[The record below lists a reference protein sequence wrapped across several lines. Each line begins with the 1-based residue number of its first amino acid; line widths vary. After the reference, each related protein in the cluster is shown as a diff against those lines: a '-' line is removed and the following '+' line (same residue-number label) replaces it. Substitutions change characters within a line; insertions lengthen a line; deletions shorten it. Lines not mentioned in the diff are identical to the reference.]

1 MRSRPLALAPFG
13 DTLRTVTAALT
24 AQRRA
29 DADVPDQAVGGAH
42 PGWARELALP
52 VGLMAWITALLVL
65 DHDGPLERQVLLGV
79 ATVAVLA
86 LVLAGQ
92 PGLVRVQVLVVVAV
106 AGAIE
111 VVCSPILGVYLYRF
125 HNVPLYVP
133 PAHGLVYLA
142 ALSFGRTAILRSCA
156 RPATLAVLGL
166 GTAWAA
172 WGLAVSTRADVL
184 GAFWYGC
191 LVVFLAR
198 DRTRLLFVAAFAV
211 VGYLELLGTSLGVWT
226 WQAHD
231 PMGLVGIGNPPSGVA
246 GGYGWFDVAAMLLAP
261 KLITFWQRP
270 TGPSADMLRQAA
282 AARSRKPRDRAYLAS
297 GLFADGEGS
306 TERQEV
312 GPNRPN
318 LAGSSWRRNCRPP

>member
-1 MRSRPLALAPFG
+1 M
-13 DTLRTVTAALT
+13 
-24 AQRRA
+24 
-29 DADVPDQAVGGAH
+29 
-42 PGWARELALP
+42 
-52 VGLMAWITALLVL
+52 
-65 DHDGPLERQVLLGV
+65 
-79 ATVAVLA
+79 
-86 LVLAGQ
+86 
-92 PGLVRVQVLVVVAV
+92 
-106 AGAIE
+106 
-111 VVCSPILGVYLYRF
+111 
-125 HNVPLYVP
+125 P

-231 PMGLVGIGNPPSGVA
+231 PMGLVGIGNPPSGIA

-261 KLITFWQRP
+261 KLITFWRRP
-270 TGPSADMLRQAA
+270 TGQSGSA
-282 AARSRKPRDRAYLAS
+282 AS
-297 GLFADGEGS
+297 GRGGSVQQARGRAAEPQREDDGEGGPG
-306 TERQEV
+306 RHDARPDV
-312 GPNRPN
+312 GRDGH
-318 LAGSSWRRNCRPP
+318 ADHDEG

>member
-1 MRSRPLALAPFG
+1 MALAPFG

-24 AQRRA
+24 AQWHA
-29 DADVPDQAVGGAH
+29 DADVPAQVVWGAH

-65 DHDGPLERQVLLGV
+65 DHDGPLERQVLLGL

-92 PGLVRVQVLVVVAV
+92 PALVRVQVLVVVAV

-111 VVCSPILGVYLYRF
+111 VVCSPILGVYLYRGGTGC
-125 HNVPLYVP
+125 LR
-133 PAHGLVYLA
+133 
-142 ALSFGRTAILRSCA
+142 LSHLRPCHLRSAA
-156 RPATLAVLGL
+156 RPLPRMWIVAGL

-191 LVVFLAR
+191 LMVFLAR

-231 PMGLVGIGNPPSGVA
+231 PTGLVGIGNPPSGVA
-246 GGYGWFDVAAMLLAP
+246 GGYGWFDLAAMLLAP
-261 KLITFWQRP
+261 KLITFWRWPAGQ
-270 TGPSADMLRQAA
+270 SADMLRQAA
-282 AARSRKPRDRAYLAS
+282 AAPARKPRDRAYLAS

-312 GPNRPN
+312 GPNRPH

>member
-1 MRSRPLALAPFG
+1 
-13 DTLRTVTAALT
+13 
-24 AQRRA
+24 
-29 DADVPDQAVGGAH
+29 
-42 PGWARELALP
+42 
-52 VGLMAWITALLVL
+52 VGLVVWITALLVL

-92 PGLVRVQVLVVVAV
+92 PGLVRGQVLVVVAV

-166 GTAWAA
+166 GTAWAV

-184 GAFWYGC
+184 GAFWFGC

-231 PMGLVGIGNPPSGVA
+231 PMGFVGIGNPPSGIA

-261 KLITFWQRP
+261 RLITFWRRP
-270 TGPSADMLRQAA
+270 TSQSADRLRQAA
-282 AARSRKPRDRAYLAS
+282 AARSRLR
-297 GLFADGEGS
+297 ADGLPSHSARTTARAAQASDDARPDVGRDDMPS
-306 TERQEV
+306 TTRASIASANHSTDDGRTPPRGTHESPGV
-312 GPNRPN
+312 A
-318 LAGSSWRRNCRPP
+318 AGASMCCRRRRTRPPRGPARVTQ

>member
-1 MRSRPLALAPFG
+1 
-13 DTLRTVTAALT
+13 
-24 AQRRA
+24 
-29 DADVPDQAVGGAH
+29 
-42 PGWARELALP
+42 
-52 VGLMAWITALLVL
+52 MAWITVLLVL

-79 ATVAVLA
+79 ATVAVLTF
-86 LVLAGQ
+86 VLAGQ

-106 AGAIE
+106 ASAIE
-111 VVCSPILGVYLYRF
+111 VVCSPILGVYLYQF

-142 ALSFGRTAILRSCA
+142 ALSFGRTALLRSCA
-156 RPATLAVLGL
+156 RPATVAVLGL
-166 GTAWAA
+166 ATAWAA

-231 PMGLVGIGNPPSGVA
+231 PMGLVGIGNPPSGIA

-261 KLITFWQRP
+261 KLIMFWRRP
-270 TGPSADMLRQAA
+270 TGQCADMLRQAA
-282 AARSRKPRDRAYLAS
+282 AAPFSRLADGLPSHSARTRARVAQAVDPRSRLD
-297 GLFADGEGS
+297 
-306 TERQEV
+306 
-312 GPNRPN
+312 NRP
-318 LAGSSWRRNCRPP
+318 ARP

>member
-1 MRSRPLALAPFG
+1 
-13 DTLRTVTAALT
+13 
-24 AQRRA
+24 
-29 DADVPDQAVGGAH
+29 
-42 PGWARELALP
+42 
-52 VGLMAWITALLVL
+52 
-65 DHDGPLERQVLLGV
+65 VLLGV

-111 VVCSPILGVYLYRF
+111 VVCSPILGVYIYRF

-142 ALSFGRTAILRSCA
+142 ALSLGRTAILRSCA

-172 WGLAVSTRADVL
+172 WGLAVSTRVDVL

-191 LVVFLAR
+191 LMVFLAR

-231 PMGLVGIGNPPSGVA
+231 PTGRVGIGNPPSGIA

-261 KLITFWQRP
+261 KLITFWRRP
-270 TGPSADMLRQAA
+270 TGQSADMLRQAA
-282 AARSRKPRDRAYLAS
+282 AAPARKPRDRAYSAS
-297 GLFADGEGS
+297 GLFADGDGS

-312 GPNRPN
+312 GPNGPH
-318 LAGSSWRRNCRPP
+318 LAGSFWRRNWRPP